1 MNGSSGFESAV
12 RVDAKQMRYDCQQST
27 SIPRNDHPENH
38 NEEGSAPNLGQ
49 RCADRAGTGN
59 SHFLA
64 ASDPIPKEASFSSVH
79 VALKRKKRPFYVGFL
94 HFQWPR

>member
-1 MNGSSGFESAV
+1 MISCPHRRKENQCVMN
-12 RVDAKQMRYDCQQST
+12 CQQST

-64 ASDPIPKEASFSSVH
+64 ASDPIPKFASLRGTLVCELRNQRDTSN
-79 VALKRKKRPFYVGFL
+79 L
-94 HFQWPR
+94 